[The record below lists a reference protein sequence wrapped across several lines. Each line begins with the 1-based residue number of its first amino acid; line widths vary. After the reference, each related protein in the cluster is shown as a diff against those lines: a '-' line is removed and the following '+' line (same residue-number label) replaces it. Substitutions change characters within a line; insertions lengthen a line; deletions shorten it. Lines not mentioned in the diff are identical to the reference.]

1 MPREGVITSQL
12 AQHARVISRV
22 HPAQVTAGR
31 VEFLLTELWVKI
43 QKIS

>member
-1 MPREGVITSQL
+1 MSREGVTMSQL
-12 AQHARVISRV
+12 AQHARVISKA
-22 HPAQVTAGR
+22 HPAQITAGR